1 VKGVGA
7 SLPLRFGAAVFVLGG
22 AALTFLGGGA
32 RTAAVAMLPPPL
44 ELDGPGCT
52 VSVEDAA
59 ARARSAEL
67 AAVARMARYPFDT
80 GEGVEAARL
89 LHEAARC
96 ARTARDDVAAARIQ
110 ALEGRWI
117 ARLGADY
124 RVRTIRVRVALDRE
138 TPAIALSE
146 VTELGRLLQ
155 RSTGEYVKWL
165 EREKRRLERG
175 GDRE

>member
-1 VKGVGA
+1 VIGVGA
-7 SLPLRFGAAVFVLGG
+7 SLPLRFGAAVIVLGG
-22 AALTFLGGGA
+22 AALAFLGGRA
-32 RTAAVAMLPPPL
+32 RTATVAMLPPSL

-59 ARARSAEL
+59 MRARSAEL

-80 GEGVEAARL
+80 EEGVEAARL

-96 ARTARDDVAAARIQ
+96 ARTARDDVAAGRIE

-124 RVRTIRVRVALDRE
+124 RARTIRVRVALDRD
-138 TPAIALSE
+138 TPAIALFE
-146 VTELGRLLQ
+146 VTELGRLLH
-155 RSTGEYVKWL
+155 RSTGEYVLWL
-165 EREKRRLERG
+165 GREKRRLERG